1 MIMDPKSD
9 EILTRLRR
17 PIYFIAIGLTV
28 IPLLDFALSILPIDP
43 GNLRWR
49 WSTLGLFTGFLF
61 TPLFAIILVCFV
73 ASQLEDRI
81 TQRVVSILNLIAAPV
96 LLGMA
101 LLYGLDIIQLRA
113 DLPESDRLPFYMSA
127 VRALVKY
134 GFAFV
139 CFLWL
144 GIAGFRASRAARTSR
159 EARRGE
165 ATPLVSGVGSM
176 R

>member
-1 MIMDPKSD
+1 MDLKSHD
-9 EILTRLRR
+9 ILTRLRW
-17 PIYFIAIGLTV
+17 PIYFIAMGLTV
-28 IPLLDFALSILPIDP
+28 IPLVDFGTSVLPVDP

-61 TPLFAIILVCFV
+61 TPLFAIILVCFI
-73 ASQLEDRI
+73 ASQLEDRV
-81 TQRVVSILNLIAAPV
+81 TQRVVSILNLVAAPV
-96 LLGMA
+96 VLGML

-127 VRALVKY
+127 ARALVKY
-134 GFAFV
+134 GFAFI

-144 GIAGFRASRAARTSR
+144 GIAGFRASRAVKSSR

-165 ATPLVSGVGSM
+165 ATPLVSGVGSV

>member
-1 MIMDPKSD
+1 MDLKSQQ
-9 EILTRLRR
+9 ILARLKW

-28 IPLLDFALSILPIDP
+28 IPLVDFGLSVLPVDA

-61 TPLFAIILVCFV
+61 TPLFAIILVCFI
-73 ASQLEDRI
+73 AAQLEDRV
-81 TQRVVSILNLIAAPV
+81 TQRVLSILNLLAAV
-96 LLGMA
+96 LLLGML
-101 LLYGLDIIQLRA
+101 LLYALDTIQLRA
-113 DLPESDRLPFYMSA
+113 DLPETDRLPFYMSA

-134 GFAFV
+134 GFTFV

-144 GIAGFRASRAARTSR
+144 GIAGFRASRVTRTSR

-165 ATPLVSGVGSM
+165 STPLVSNLGTA